1 VAEHEDYGMRLI
13 GMMPCR
19 NEDWVLS
26 LSARAALRWCDAL
39 VILNHASTDRTAD
52 IISGLC
58 KEFPG
63 RIDSFSVS
71 DGEWREMDQRQ
82 ALLEFARRFE
92 PTHLAIIDADEVLTG
107 NLLGQIRVAVEAL
120 PRGSM
125 LQLPGYNLRGGLD
138 RYHANGIWGQ
148 RWFSVAYIDDPRLG
162 WRGDRFHQREP
173 GGAFALRWMQ
183 RFAQG
188 QGGVMHLWGA
198 SERRLR
204 AKHAAYKMIET
215 LRWPNKPKAQIEQLY
230 SLAFVPAA
238 NRDFEQDWRYADV
251 PAEWWQPYGA
261 LRSSVELEAAP
272 WQEEMCRKLLAEHG
286 AERFAGLDLLGVCGD
301 VLAEAR

>member
-1 VAEHEDYGMRLI
+1 MRLI

-19 NEDWVLS
+19 NEDWVLG
-26 LSARAALRWCDAL
+26 LSARAALMWCDAL
-39 VILNHASTDRTAD
+39 VILNHASTDRTSE
-52 IISGLC
+52 IIYELRI
-58 KEFPG
+58 EFPG
-63 RIDSFSVS
+63 RVHSFPTR
-71 DGEWREMDQRQ
+71 DEQWHEMDHRQ
-82 ALLEFARRFE
+82 ALLDFARSFV

-107 NLLGQIRVAVEAL
+107 NLLDDIRAVVEAM
-120 PRGSM
+120 PPGWM

-148 RWFSVAYIDDPRLG
+148 RWFSVAYVDDKRLG
-162 WRGDRFHQREP
+162 WSGDRFHQREP

-183 RFAQG
+183 RFGQG
-188 QGGVMHLWGA
+188 RGGVMHLWGA

-215 LRWPNKPKAQIEQLY
+215 LRWPNKPKAEIDQLY

-238 NRDFEQDWRYADV
+238 NRNFEQEWRYADV
-251 PAEWWQPYGA
+251 PKEWWQPYGA
-261 LRSSVELEAAP
+261 LRSSVELEAVP

-286 AERFAGLDLLGVCGD
+286 AGRFAGLDLLGVCGD
-301 VLAEAR
+301 VMAEAR

>member
-1 VAEHEDYGMRLI
+1 MRLI

-39 VILNHASTDRTAD
+39 AILDHVSTDRTPQ
-52 IISGLC
+52 IIDELRT
-58 KEFPG
+58 EFPG
-63 RIDSFSVS
+63 RVHSFRTSDS
-71 DGEWREMDQRQ
+71 EWHEMEHRE
-82 ALLEFARRFE
+82 ALVQFARSYA

-107 NLLGQIRVAVEAL
+107 NLLESIRTTVEAM
-120 PRGSM
+120 PRGWM

-138 RYHANGIWGQ
+138 RYHANGIWGH

-183 RFAQG
+183 RVSQG
-188 QGGVMHLWGA
+188 HGGVMHLWGA

-215 LRWPNKPKAQIEQLY
+215 LRWPNKPKAEIEQLY
-230 SLAFVPAA
+230 SLAFAPAA
-238 NRDFEQDWRYADV
+238 NRNFEQDWRYADV
-251 PAEWWQPYGA
+251 PAEWWEPYGA
-261 LRSSVELEAAP
+261 LRSMVELEAVP

-286 AERFAGLDLLGVCGD
+286 AERFAGLDLLGVVGETERRVLQD
-301 VLAEAR
+301 V